1 VPSSVSKTG
10 ARPRISWASTAAAVV
25 GLIPLLWFGFFF
37 VVPLGMTVVY
47 AFAHSGFGT
56 ATVGL
61 TFDNFH
67 RALSGFNLHVFFRTL
82 QFAVTGTLL
91 CILVAA
97 PLAYFLARKA
107 GRLGPVFMVLVLIPF
122 FTSFLVRTLAWRTL
136 LDDHGPVDHGLNFLA
151 LHSGP
156 LGWLDAPPAVFV
168 GVVYGY
174 LPLMTLPLYVA
185 FSRIPDEVLEASRDL
200 GAGGV
205 RTFLAVTLPLARP
218 GIAAGVLLT
227 AVPMTGEFVIPALL
241 GGDKG
246 VLMGGLISSQY
257 LEAQDIPLGSAM
269 AALVLLVLGV
279 LVVTLTRATRG
290 FDEVGQ

>member
-1 VPSSVSKTG
+1 
-10 ARPRISWASTAAAVV
+10 
-25 GLIPLLWFGFFF
+25 
-37 VVPLGMTVVY
+37 
-47 AFAHSGFGT
+47 
-56 ATVGL
+56 
-61 TFDNFH
+61 
-67 RALSGFNLHVFFRTL
+67 
-82 QFAVTGTLL
+82 
-91 CILVAA
+91 
-97 PLAYFLARKA
+97 
-107 GRLGPVFMVLVLIPF
+107 
-122 FTSFLVRTLAWRTL
+122 
-136 LDDHGPVDHGLNFLA
+136 LNFLA

-257 LEAQDIPLGSAM
+257 LESQDIPLGSAM

-279 LVVTLTRATRG
+279 MVVTLTRATRG